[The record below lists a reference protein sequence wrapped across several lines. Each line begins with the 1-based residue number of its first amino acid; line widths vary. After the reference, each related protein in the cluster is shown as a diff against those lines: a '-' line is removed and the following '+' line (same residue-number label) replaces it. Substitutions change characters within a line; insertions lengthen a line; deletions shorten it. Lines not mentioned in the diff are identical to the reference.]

1 MNKILILLVSFSI
14 SVKAQNHIEKSGTN
28 IDIKETPHF
37 SYVVGSDNKYLYTLW
52 NDAELMNRKP
62 TYSILQI
69 NKTSLNSEKKIG
81 SLTLEK
87 FCQFEFAT
95 KVKDKFYLFTKNL
108 NSSYDKWQ
116 FTLNE
121 CTSSNNKSTILLE
134 FNTDKNNFQRT
145 AFSHCM
151 SADSSKM
158 GIIAYH
164 MGEVEFHLYDAYTF
178 KKIGSKKLPASK
190 DLSNFAQTSYI
201 IDNEGNLFYIDNQFP
216 TLNITKQSA
225 NNGQV
230 VKAIIKINNAYDM
243 GNLNLS
249 IDEKSNCLY
258 VHSTFYERNINPK
271 IPTYNNGGIYV
282 AKIALNTMA
291 VTAEKHHP
299 FNQETMSKLICTPK
313 AILPNYSTNLIL
325 LNNSEILLE
334 ANQNSSASM
343 NRGSNA
349 GSQFDMSQKVY
360 LFSNEIVV
368 SKLTNDLQ
376 LSWMKYIPK
385 NCTYTNI
392 TSDTESTILYQRLIT
407 DNKVKYIFNE
417 HPAFDKKIKSF
428 TDATNCNTPESKSYP
443 ETNLVEYSLDMS
455 GTIQKRVL
463 FTHLGDSWL
472 IPTFYDSNL
481 GKDKYIVR
489 FREKKNEHFSIINL
503 K

>member
-1 MNKILILLVSFSI
+1 MLLLSFSAL
-14 SVKAQNHIEKSGTN
+14 VKAQNQIEKSGTS
-28 IDIKETPHF
+28 IDNKETPHF
-37 SYVVGSDNKYLYTLW
+37 SYVVGSDDKYFYTLW

-62 TYSILQI
+62 TYTIYQI
-69 NKTSLNSEKKIG
+69 NKTTLNSEKKVA

-87 FCQFEFAT
+87 FCQFYFAT
-95 KVKDKFYLFTKNL
+95 KLKDKFYIFTKNL

-121 CTSSNNKSTILLE
+121 STSGNNKSTILLE
-134 FNTDKNNFQRT
+134 FKTDKNTFQRT
-145 AFSHCM
+145 AFLHCM
-151 SADSSKM
+151 SSDSSKM

-178 KKIGSKKLPASK
+178 KKISSKKLSAST
-190 DLSNFAQTSYI
+190 DLATFAQTSYI

-216 TLNITKQSA
+216 VLNVTKQPV
-225 NNGQV
+225 NNGQA
-230 VKAIIKINNAYDM
+230 VKTAIKIKSAYDM
-243 GNLNLS
+243 GEIKLL
-249 IDEKSNCLY
+249 IDEKSNNIY
-258 VHSTFYERNINPK
+258 VHSTFYEKNANSK
-271 IPTYNNGGIYV
+271 ISTYTNGGIYV
-282 AKIALNTMA
+282 AKIALNTLA
-291 VTAEKHHP
+291 VTTEKYHP

-313 AILPNYSTNLIL
+313 AVLPNYSTNLIL

-343 NRGSNA
+343 NRGSNV
-349 GSQFDMSQKVY
+349 GSQYDMSQKVY

-376 LSWMKYIPK
+376 LSWMKYIPR
-385 NCTYTNI
+385 NNTYTNI
-392 TSDTESTILYQRLIT
+392 TYDTESTILYQRLML

-417 HPAFDKKIKSF
+417 HPAFDKKISSY

-443 ETNLVEYSLDMS
+443 GTNLVEYSLDMS

-463 FTHLGDSWL
+463 LTHEGDSWL
-472 IPTFYDSNL
+472 IPTFYNL
-481 GKDKYIVR
+481 NVGKDKYIVR
-489 FREKKNEHFSIINL
+489 FREKKNEHFSLINL